1 MYRLSGKVIAI
12 TGAGNGIGRALAL
25 EAAARGALLAL
36 SDIKAEPLQETARM
50 VQALGGRAM
59 TRLVDVA
66 KRDEVDAWAAATAA
80 ELGGVDVII
89 NNAGVA
95 LLDTLEDVPYEEFR
109 WVFDILFWGVVHGSR
124 AFLPLVRARKGM
136 VVNLGSIHSFIAA
149 PNNGPYC
156 AAKSA
161 VRGFCDALREEVRA
175 DGVQVLLV
183 MPGGIKTEIVR
194 NSQVRKF
201 INANASQEDVHRA
214 HNAASLTSPEQAAHI
229 ILNAVE
235 ARNPRQLVG
244 IDAVFYDGLTR
255 LMPSFAHRLYAWG
268 AKRMATARPGR
279 A

>member
-1 MYRLSGKVIAI
+1 MYALSGKVVAI

-25 EAAARGALLAL
+25 ACAARGAQLAL
-36 SDIKAEPLQETARM
+36 SDIKAEPLQETARL
-50 VQALGGRAM
+50 VEKSGGRAVI
-59 TRLVDVA
+59 RVVDVA
-66 KRDEVDAWAAATAA
+66 KREEVEAWAAAAAA

-109 WVFDILFWGVVHGSR
+109 WVFDILFWGVVHGTR
-124 AFLPLVRARKGM
+124 AFLPQVRARRGV

-156 AAKSA
+156 SAKSA

-194 NSQVRKF
+194 NSRVRKF

-214 HNAASLTSPEQAAHI
+214 HNAASLTSPEQAARI
-229 ILNAVE
+229 ILDAVE
-235 ARNPRQLVG
+235 ARHARQLVG

-255 LMPSFAHRLYAWG
+255 LMPSLAHRLYAWG
-268 AKRMATARPGR
+268 ARRLAVQH
-279 A
+279 

>member
-1 MYRLSGKVIAI
+1 MNKLSSKVVAI

-25 EAAARGALLAL
+25 ECAARGANLAL
-36 SDIKAEPLQETARM
+36 SDIKADALQEIAQLVSRFGVKCATHI
-50 VQALGGRAM
+50 
-59 TRLVDVA
+59 VDVA
-66 KRDEVDAWAAATAA
+66 KRDQVDAWAIAAAA

-109 WVFDILFWGVVHGSR
+109 WVFDILYWGVVHGTR
-124 AFLPLVRARKGM
+124 AFLPLVRQRKGV
-136 VVNLGSIHSFIAA
+136 VVNVGSIHSFIAA

-175 DGVQVLLV
+175 DGVSVLLV

-194 NSQVRKF
+194 NSKVRKF

-214 HNAASLTSPEQAAHI
+214 HNAASLTSPEQAARI

-235 ARNPRQLVG
+235 SRKSRVLVG

-255 LMPSFAHRLYAWG
+255 LMPSLAHRIYAWG
-268 AKRMATARPGR
+268 ARKMAVQQ
-279 A
+279 

>member
-1 MYRLSGKVIAI
+1 MYALSGKVVAI

-25 EAAARGALLAL
+25 ACAARGAQLAL
-36 SDIKAEPLQETARM
+36 SDIKAEPLQETARL
-50 VQALGGRAM
+50 VKKSGGRAVI
-59 TRLVDVA
+59 RVVDVA
-66 KRDEVDAWAAATAA
+66 KREEVEAWAAAAAA

-109 WVFDILFWGVVHGSR
+109 WVFDILFWGVVHGTR
-124 AFLPLVRARKGM
+124 AFLPQVRARRGV

-156 AAKSA
+156 SAKSA

-194 NSQVRKF
+194 NSKVRKF
-201 INANASQEDVHRA
+201 INAGASQEDVHRA
-214 HNAASLTSPEQAAHI
+214 HNAASLTSPEQAARI
-229 ILNAVE
+229 ILDAVE
-235 ARNPRQLVG
+235 ARHARQLVG

-255 LMPSFAHRLYAWG
+255 LMPSLAHRLYAWG
-268 AKRMATARPGR
+268 ARRLAVQH
-279 A
+279 